1 MNNYTKFQELLS
13 NAKLPCSDVKNEDIY
28 ISNDLIKATLQYFLR
43 SLLTYVNAKQF
54 YIQIES
60 KTSDKLNA
68 QIQNMFARNLEENFY
83 LIEMLKY
90 NSKYK
95 LSKFENKVLVK
106 EKIIF
111 IVNTHDIAQHSNH
124 SISINVVEINEDNV
138 FATVHKN
145 ESKFYL
151 PVHDSYIFET
161 ENEMK
166 RDDLKSSNNFS
177 ILSADAGLGKTSYSS
192 YSEQLWV
199 VCIRLPDLQ
208 FSSDNPDLSD
218 AFQLKSTGFEWEK
231 WHLEALLFDM
241 QIENKVRLLLDGLD
255 EIKELKKL
263 ERFNKWLSKVPTN
276 TSITITTRPYAANKI
291 LKPPKRNLDFFIRLK
306 DFDEIQQKEY
316 IIAFISAIYRE
327 KKIAID
333 TAKIEEI
340 SENIFKLLKDAS
352 FQKLL
357 GIPLECYLF
366 CEHLKPK
373 IIKCIETEGSAI
385 ESGRIKIFECSLFS
399 SKFYQC

>member
-1 MNNYTKFQELLS
+1 MNYCF
-13 NAKLPCSDVKNEDIY
+13 NAKLHCSDVKNEDIY
-28 ISNDLIKATLQYFLR
+28 ISNDLIKATLQYSLR

-60 KTSDKLNA
+60 KNSDILNVR
-68 QIQNMFARNLEENFY
+68 IRYMFVSNLEENYY
-83 LIEMLKY
+83 LIESLKL

-95 LSKFENKVLVK
+95 LSKFENKILVQ

-111 IVNTHDIAQHSNH
+111 IVNNHDIAQHTND

-145 ESKFYL
+145 ECKFYL
-151 PVHDSYIFET
+151 PVHDSYTFET
-161 ENEMK
+161 ENQMN

-177 ILSADAGLGKTSYSS
+177 ILSADAGLGKTSYSQNDVNS
-192 YSEQLWV
+192 WIKDKNSEQLWV

-231 WHLEALLFDM
+231 WHLEALFFDM
-241 QIENKVRLLLDGLD
+241 QIDNKVRLLINGLD

-276 TSITITTRPYAANKI
+276 TSITLTTRPYAANKI

-327 KKIAID
+327 KKIALD

-340 SENIFKLLKDAS
+340 NLS
-352 FQKLL
+352 F
-357 GIPLECYLF
+357 
-366 CEHLKPK
+366 
-373 IIKCIETEGSAI
+373 
-385 ESGRIKIFECSLFS
+385 
-399 SKFYQC
+399 